1 MRVKILDCGRVEE
14 TASVHLDRRV
24 NPAVLQAGGEGK
36 KYVSMP
42 LCKMH
47 IT

>member
-1 MRVKILDCGRVEE
+1 MRMKILDCGRLE

-36 KYVSMP
+36 KNVSMP